1 MTRLGLPYQG
11 GKSKLADWIID
22 LFPKA
27 AHFYDL
33 CAGGC
38 AVAHAALLSGKFEH
52 VHANDIT
59 DSVTLFEDALNGDLD
74 KYEPERFRTRED
86 FFAEKDSNPFVRIA
100 YSFGCDQATYL
111 YSREIESYKKAVH
124 EMLYAPT
131 PNERRLKFKAVI
143 REMAKLGLIEYKSGD
158 RRCDCESKERID
170 AVTCLQ
176 SDENTPPPN
185 PLQKL
190 TQQQHIEASNRIGSV
205 SMSGCKARNA
215 QNKSE
220 R

>member
-1 MTRLGLPYQG
+1 MTRYGLCYQG

-27 AHFYDL
+27 THFFDL

-38 AVAHAALLSGKFEH
+38 SVAHAALLSGKFEH

-59 DSVTLFEDALNGDLD
+59 DSVKLFENALNGDLD

-86 FFAEKDSNPFVRIA
+86 FFAEKDSNPFVRIV
-100 YSFGCDQATYL
+100 YSFGNDQHSYL

-131 PNERRLKFKAVI
+131 VNERRLKFKNVI
-143 REMAKLGLIEYKSGD
+143 REMVKLGLIEYKSGD
-158 RRCDCESKERID
+158 RRYDCESQERID
-170 AVTCLQ
+170 VITSSQ
-176 SDENTPPPN
+176 SSANTPP
-185 PLQKL
+185 
-190 TQQQHIEASNRIGSV
+190 RF
-205 SMSGCKARNA
+205 
-215 QNKSE
+215 
-220 R
+220 